1 MGVLEGK
8 AVIVTGAGRGL
19 GRAYAMA
26 MAAEGARVLVND
38 IDVEEAEGVAR
49 EIREA
54 GGEAA
59 ADGGSVARW
68 DEARGVVE
76 HCVEEYGG
84 LDVLVNN
91 AGLYRVAPIWEATEE
106 ELDAIIAVNVKGVF
120 AMGRHAAEAMIPQ
133 RRGCILNVTSGAQAG
148 LEGRSI
154 YSASK
159 GASPG

>member
-1 MGVLEGK
+1 
-8 AVIVTGAGRGL
+8 
-19 GRAYAMA
+19 MA

-38 IDVEEAEGVAR
+38 IDVEEAQGVAR

-76 HCVEEYGG
+76 HCVGEYGG

-91 AGLYRVAPIWEATEE
+91 AGLYRVAPLWEATEE

-120 AMGRHAAEAMIPQ
+120 RHGPSR
-133 RRGCILNVTSGAQAG
+133 RRGDDSPAAGVHPQHHVRGA
-148 LEGRSI
+148 GRPGRGARSTPR
-154 YSASK
+154 ARE
-159 GASPG
+159 ASPG